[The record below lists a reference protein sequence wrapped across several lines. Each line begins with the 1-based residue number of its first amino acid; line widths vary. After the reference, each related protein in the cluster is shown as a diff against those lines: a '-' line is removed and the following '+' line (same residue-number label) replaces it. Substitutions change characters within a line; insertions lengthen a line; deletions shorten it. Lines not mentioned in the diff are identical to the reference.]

1 MITNNMMIKLKDRSP
16 ENIAKTREV
25 LLSMRGQIE
34 TLRDVKVYVN
44 IRHEQSSYDL
54 MFVTQYDS
62 MAGLD
67 AYSVHPVHVE
77 VVKYIGSV
85 IDTGSSVCYES

>member
-1 MITNNMMIKLKDRSP
+1 MITNNMMIRLKDRSP

-34 TLRDVKVYVN
+34 TLRDLKVDVD

-54 MFVTQYDS
+54 MFVAKYDS
-62 MAGLD
+62 MAGFD
-67 AYSVHPVHVE
+67 AYMVHPFHVE
-77 VVKYIGSV
+77 VSQYIGSV
-85 IDTGSSVCYES
+85 IDTGASVCYES